1 MPLPECSHRC
11 YTTPSNFYRQFHEDS
26 MAGHSKWANIQHR
39 KGAQDAKRGKLFT
52 KFIREITVAARMG
65 GGDASTNSRLRL
77 AIDKA
82 LTANMSKDT
91 VARAIKRGMGALEGQ
106 HFEEVRYEGYAP
118 GGVAVMVDCM
128 PDTRTRTVG
137 EVRHAFSKCG
147 GNLGTD
153 GSEAYLFSSSGV
165 LSYPAGSHEAK
176 VMEVALEAGAEDVVS
191 HDDGSIDV
199 LTSPENFGDVKE
211 AMAKAGLEPES
222 AEVTMRA
229 AVSVTLGA
237 EDAVKMMKMLEML
250 EDLDDVQN
258 VYSNADI
265 PEDVLA
271 ALA

>member
-1 MPLPECSHRC
+1 
-11 YTTPSNFYRQFHEDS
+11 

-39 KGAQDAKRGKLFT
+39 KGVQDAKRGKLFT
-52 KFIREITVAARMG
+52 KFIREITVSARMG

-91 VARAIKRGMGALEGQ
+91 VERAIKRGMGTLEGQ

-128 PDTRTRTVG
+128 TDNRTRTVG

-147 GNLGTD
+147 GNMGTD
-153 GSEAYLFSSSGV
+153 GSVAYLFSKSGV
-165 LSYPAGSHEAK
+165 LSYPAGSHEDK
-176 VMEVALEAGAEDVVS
+176 IMEVALEAGANDVVGY
-191 HDDGSIDV
+191 DDGSVDV
-199 LTSPENFGDVKE
+199 LTSPENFADVKDT
-211 AMAKAGLEPES
+211 MSKAGLEPES

-229 AVSVTLGA
+229 AINVTLNA
-237 EDAVKMMKMLEML
+237 EDAAKMMKMLEML

-265 PEDVLA
+265 PDEVLA
-271 ALA
+271 KL